1 MRLDVLSRAML
12 GLVGLLVGASIW
24 LGTTDE
30 QTLSVPY
37 RSQLDGS
44 PYARANCG
52 PTALSMVL
60 AYYGID
66 ASPWDL
72 RVRSMIAQHSWV
84 DDDGG
89 YSDRYGVF
97 VYNLATAA
105 ETFGMRADGLWLR
118 EGNHVDR
125 LRAWQA
131 GDLRKEIDR
140 GRPIIVQV
148 LYRELPGNWRSRV
161 QEDHYV
167 VVHGTFGT
175 DFVYSDPLDGPAQL
189 ISETDLL
196 RAMSDSSSPLTGFA
210 LVKSN

>member
-1 MRLDVLSRAML
+1 ML
-12 GLVGLLVGASIW
+12 GLLGLLVGASIW
-24 LGTTDE
+24 LGATDE
-30 QTLSVPY
+30 RMLTVPY

-44 PYARANCG
+44 SYARANCG

-72 RVRSMIAQHSWV
+72 RVKSMIAQHSWV

-105 ETFGMRADGLWLR
+105 ETFGLCADGLWLR

-131 GDLRKEIDR
+131 G
-140 GRPIIVQV
+140 
-148 LYRELPGNWRSRV
+148 
-161 QEDHYV
+161 
-167 VVHGTFGT
+167 
-175 DFVYSDPLDGPAQL
+175 
-189 ISETDLL
+189 
-196 RAMSDSSSPLTGFA
+196 
-210 LVKSN
+210 